1 MNGTGDNRKRQE
13 QRFEERTT
21 RAEMGLVSVTER
33 VIEIENLRKQRE
45 MEREKVRANREIG
58 TTRYKDINR

>member
-21 RAEMGLVSVTER
+21 RAEIGLVSVTER

-45 MEREKVRANREIG
+45 RQRDGKRKGMG
-58 TTRYKDINR
+58 

>member
-21 RAEMGLVSVTER
+21 RAEIGLVSVTVR

-45 MEREKVRANREIG
+45 RQRDGKRKG
-58 TTRYKDINR
+58 KG